1 MSSMP
6 EEGMS
11 YNPIKHL
18 NRMYKFVFYD
28 IPGILYDHEPDG
40 NAYLSLPRLMYGAF
54 GLMVVV
60 AYCRGELAGTDLMG
74 VFGIAAGGYASK
86 RIFPVMAQKMKAMM
100 EESEEKEKEKEDE
113 YDGE

>member
-60 AYCRGELAGTDLMG
+60 SYCRGELTGSDLMG

-86 RIFPVMAQKMKAMM
+86 RIFPIISKKMRDMM
-100 EESEEKEKEKEDE
+100 EDSEEKKGDE